1 MNYLHFPFRCFPIIQ
16 TSEVSQLNV
25 RHSARALVWYSVALH
40 LGWWDGRKAHFTF
53 AKQKTNTSRDLWL
66 SVRLNGR
73 NYYAH
78 SKRRFNSKTHFK
90 QKLMFCY
97 KLNLI
102 KCNTQVSIFSLS
114 RFTMELLILMSVWF
128 GCWKSKKYR
137 NKIEMKLKNAKK
149 LIIKFQIQN

>member
-1 MNYLHFPFRCFPIIQ
+1 MFVTRRGH
-16 TSEVSQLNV
+16 
-25 RHSARALVWYSVALH
+25 WYGTPWHCTV
-40 LGWWDGRKAHFTF
+40 GDDDGRKPHFTF
-53 AKQKTNTSRDLWL
+53 AKQKTNTSRDRDEWNGWL
-66 SVRLNGR
+66 FVRLNGR

-78 SKRRFNSKTHFK
+78 SKRRFNSITHFK

-102 KCNTQVSIFSLS
+102 KCNTQVSIFFYLA

-149 LIIKFQIQN
+149 LIIKFEIQN